1 MEPLIPG
8 VLVVLIRGGIIIV
21 LLYLLENLQRVTLH
35 LVANLD
41 LALILIQNRIFRH
54 LIQKSNV
61 PLFYQPFATHILKG
75 RHASTHQP
83 LPVNGSNDRVANAL
97 NNLAELF

>member
-1 MEPLIPG
+1 
-8 VLVVLIRGGIIIV
+8 
-21 LLYLLENLQRVTLH
+21 
-35 LVANLD
+35 
-41 LALILIQNRIFRH
+41 